1 MDLKFSK
8 LTRKG
13 PITIVTLSRPE
24 VYNAL
29 HIDAHF
35 ELNKIFDDF
44 SADPEQ
50 WVAIVTG
57 AGDKAFCAGN
67 DLKWQ
72 AAGGKRGWDKGGFA
86 GLTTRFDCDK
96 PIIAAV
102 NGVAMG
108 GGFEIAL
115 ACDLII
121 ASENA
126 TFALPEPRV
135 GLAALAG
142 GLHRLPRQIGLKRA
156 MGMILTARHVSAKE
170 GHELGFVNE
179 VVPAGEALAAARTL
193 GRDDLQELADVDP
206 RLQADHPEG
215 PRRLAGTGDGRA
227 ARLPGREGDGGVAG
241 LYRGTEGV
249 FGKAPAEMG
258 GEVGH
263 SRPSPGIASATRTPT
278 CLCTSRT
285 SRLRSVADACP
296 GNDGVMLGITFV
308 PSQLPPIRRIVRLID
323 RELVHR
329 GLPEM
334 ISQSRRLQIDL
345 AVGDLVRSARFSS
358 ISEPSMPSSRVSRAA
373 SAASL
378 PSSNVSCRVTRS
390 SMLIA
395 TRSLNAL

>member
-8 LTRKG
+8 VTRKG

-35 ELNKIFDDF
+35 ELNKVFDDF

-86 GLTTRFDCDK
+86 GLTSRFDCDK

-142 GLHRLPRQIGLKRA
+142 GVHRLPRQIGLKRA
-156 MGMILTARHVSAKE
+156 MGMILTARHVSRQ
-170 GHELGFVNE
+170 GRPRTRLRQRGG
-179 VVPAGEALAAARTL
+179 AGRRSAGGGGAL

-206 RLQADHPEG
+206 RLQAGDPEG
-215 PRRLAGTGDGRA
+215 PRGLAGAGDRRA
-227 ARLPGREGDGGVAG
+227 ARISGGEGDGGLAG
-241 LYRGTEGV
+241 LHRGAEGV
-249 FGKAPAEMG
+249 FGEAPAEMA
-258 GEVGH
+258 GEVE
-263 SRPSPGIASATRTPT
+263 
-278 CLCTSRT
+278 
-285 SRLRSVADACP
+285 SRL
-296 GNDGVMLGITFV
+296 V
-308 PSQLPPIRRIVRLID
+308 PSLPGASRSHPRRYRDDADSTWIAPR
-323 RELVHR
+323 
-329 GLPEM
+329 
-334 ISQSRRLQIDL
+334 S
-345 AVGDLVRSARFSS
+345 RSA
-358 ISEPSMPSSRVSRAA
+358 E
-373 SAASL
+373 
-378 PSSNVSCRVTRS
+378 
-390 SMLIA
+390 
-395 TRSLNAL
+395 

>member
-1 MDLKFSK
+1 MGLVTQRFLAYLDGNAGREQANIFQHSSLRKKTGANMDLKFSK
-8 LTRKG
+8 VTRKG

-35 ELNKIFDDF
+35 ELNKMFDDF

-72 AAGGKRGWDKGGFA
+72 AAGGKRGWDTGGFA
-86 GLTTRFDCDK
+86 GLTSRFDCDK

-126 TFALPEPRV
+126 RFALPEPHV

-156 MGMILTARHVSAKE
+156 MGMILTARHVTATE
-170 GHELGFVNE
+170 GHELGFV
-179 VVPAGEALAAARTL
+179 
-193 GRDDLQELADVDP
+193 DVDP
-206 RLQADHPEG
+206 RFQAGYSKG
-215 PRRLAGTGDGRA
+215 PRGLAGAGDGRTA
-227 ARLPGREGDGGVAG
+227 
-241 LYRGTEGV
+241 
-249 FGKAPAEMG
+249 
-258 GEVGH
+258 
-263 SRPSPGIASATRTPT
+263 
-278 CLCTSRT
+278 
-285 SRLRSVADACP
+285 
-296 GNDGVMLGITFV
+296 
-308 PSQLPPIRRIVRLID
+308 
-323 RELVHR
+323 
-329 GLPEM
+329 
-334 ISQSRRLQIDL
+334 
-345 AVGDLVRSARFSS
+345 
-358 ISEPSMPSSRVSRAA
+358 
-373 SAASL
+373 
-378 PSSNVSCRVTRS
+378 
-390 SMLIA
+390 
-395 TRSLNAL
+395 

>member
-1 MDLKFSK
+1 MELKFSK
-8 LTRKG
+8 VTRKG

-35 ELNKIFDDF
+35 ELNRVFDDF
-44 SADPEQ
+44 AADPEQ

-72 AAGGKRGWDKGGFA
+72 AAGGKRGWDTGGFA
-86 GLTTRFDCDK
+86 GLTSRFDCDK

-156 MGMILTARHVSAKE
+156 MGMILTARHVSAE
-170 GHELGFVNE
+170 RGFGARLRQRGGA
-179 VVPAGEALAAARTL
+179 AGRGAGRRRAL
-193 GRDDLQELADVDP
+193 GRDHLQELADVDP
-206 RLQADHPEG
+206 RLQADDPEG
-215 PRRLAGTGDGRA
+215 PGVSLEQAIA
-227 ARLPGREGDGGVAG
+227 EQREYPAV
-241 LYRGTEGV
+241 
-249 FGKAPAEMG
+249 KAM
-258 GEVGH
+258 
-263 SRPSPGIASATRTPT
+263 
-278 CLCTSRT
+278 
-285 SRLRSVADACP
+285 
-296 GNDGVMLGITFV
+296 
-308 PSQLPPIRRIVRLID
+308 
-323 RELVHR
+323 
-329 GLPEM
+329 
-334 ISQSRRLQIDL
+334 
-345 AVGDLVRSARFSS
+345 
-358 ISEPSMPSSRVSRAA
+358 AA
-373 SAASL
+373 SQDYVEGPKAFAEKRPPKWL
-378 PSSNVSCRVTRS
+378 GK
-390 SMLIA
+390 
-395 TRSLNAL
+395 

>member
-8 LTRKG
+8 VTRKG
-13 PITIVTLSRPE
+13 PVTIVTLSRPE

-29 HIDAHF
+29 HTDAHF
-35 ELNKIFDDF
+35 ELNKVFDDF

-86 GLTTRFDCDK
+86 GLTSRFDCDK

-142 GLHRLPRQIGLKRA
+142 GVHRLPRQIGLKRA
-156 MGMILTARHVSAKE
+156 MGMILTARHVGARKARNSASSTRWCRQAKRW
-170 GHELGFVNE
+170 
-179 VVPAGEALAAARTL
+179 PRPSAGPRPSART
-193 GRDDLQELADVDP
+193 
-206 RLQADHPEG
+206 
-215 PRRLAGTGDGRA
+215 RRCRS
-227 ARLPGREGDGGVAG
+227 
-241 LYRGTEGV
+241 
-249 FGKAPAEMG
+249 AP
-258 GEVGH
+258 
-263 SRPSPGIASATRTPT
+263 P
-278 CLCTSRT
+278 
-285 SRLRSVADACP
+285 
-296 GNDGVMLGITFV
+296 
-308 PSQLPPIRRIVRLID
+308 
-323 RELVHR
+323 
-329 GLPEM
+329 
-334 ISQSRRLQIDL
+334 SRR
-345 AVGDLVRSARFSS
+345 
-358 ISEPSMPSSRVSRAA
+358 SRRACRCRWSR
-373 SAASL
+373 
-378 PSSNVSCRVTRS
+378 RYRS
-390 SMLIA
+390 SANIPP
-395 TRSLNAL
+395 